1 MPIFIILCKI
11 IFQNKLFLWKKVLKF
26 VKTKLNR
33 IHTMTEREKRDK
45 QLVLNNAYL
54 QLKLTTIE
62 EDSFLAVMSKREL
75 KELRDEILDKILQLE
90 RELGI
95 RQ

>member
-11 IFQNKLFLWKKVLKF
+11 IFQNKLFLWEKVLKF

-33 IHTMTEREKRDK
+33 IYTMTEREKRDK

>member
-1 MPIFIILCKI
+1 
-11 IFQNKLFLWKKVLKF
+11 
-26 VKTKLNR
+26 
-33 IHTMTEREKRDK
+33 MTEREKRDK